1 MPEILGPD
9 RDAIK
14 VFQSCHQC
22 LNIRSKSSRW
32 TNRPKIPRKH
42 PHPEYLLGISDSA
55 AISTRH
61 CLTIYATHSREVR
74 RPRPL
79 TPFLPRRV
87 LTRNPS
93 HVIHKADRYPNRCAA
108 SFGDAHQVTSRTN
121 TSCQHAR
128 WCEKTIPRIA
138 EQGRMGVQMDGAY

>member
-1 MPEILGPD
+1 MLEHKVKILAMDQQTKNPKKAPTPGIL
-9 RDAIK
+9 AG
-14 VFQSCHQC
+14 
-22 LNIRSKSSRW
+22 NIRLGSDFDAPLPDDLRHAFEGSS
-32 TNRPKIPRKH
+32 TTAPIDP
-42 PHPEYLLGISDSA
+42 I
-55 AISTRH
+55 
-61 CLTIYATHSREVR
+61 
-74 RPRPL
+74 
-79 TPFLPRRV
+79 LPRRV